1 MAWTTPKTWSVGE
14 VLTSSDM
21 NTYVSNNTAD
31 LRLLNESGTA
41 TGNYTLA
48 LGDEFS
54 VVAMNASGSAT
65 VTVPAGTAVAFP
77 TGTIVNVYN
86 MGTAGVTIAGASG
99 VTVRNAGDV
108 LQYREVS
115 LRKRG
120 TDEWVLA

>member
-1 MAWTTPKTWSVGE
+1 MAWTDPKTWAVGE
-14 VLTSSDM
+14 VLTASDM
-21 NTYVSNNTAD
+21 NTYLSDNTND

-41 TGNYTLA
+41 TADYTLA

-54 VVAMNASGSAT
+54 VVVMNASGTAT

-77 TGTIVNVYN
+77 TGSIVNVYN
-86 MGTAGVTIAGASG
+86 IGTAAVTIEGASG

-108 LQYREVS
+108 LQYQEVS
-115 LRKRG
+115 LRKRA

>member
-1 MAWTTPKTWSVGE
+1 MAWTAPKTWSVGE

-21 NTYVSNNTAD
+21 NTYVSDNTAD

-77 TGTIVNVYN
+77 IGAVVNVYN
-86 MGTAGVTIAGASG
+86 LGAGTVTVEGASG

-108 LQYREVS
+108 LQYQEVS
-115 LRKRG
+115 VRKRG